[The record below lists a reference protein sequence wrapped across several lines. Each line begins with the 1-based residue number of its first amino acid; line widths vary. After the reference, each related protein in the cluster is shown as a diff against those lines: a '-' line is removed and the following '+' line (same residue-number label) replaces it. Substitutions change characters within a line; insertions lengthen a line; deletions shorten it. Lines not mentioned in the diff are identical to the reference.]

1 MNDEDRKAYEKYKA
15 ADAEG
20 RAVYARAKENGLCDI
35 DRWEEGADHH
45 HKSLELVRFLS
56 SHDLEDYDDHFC
68 WKIGGDGDQGETL
81 MFQMDAYFEQK
92 DKDNEQGTTTETV

>member
-1 MNDEDRKAYEKYKA
+1 MNDEDRIAYEEYKT

-20 RAVYARAKENGLCDI
+20 QAVYARAKANGLCDI
-35 DRWEEGADHH
+35 DRWEEGVDHH
-45 HKSLELVRFLS
+45 LKSLELMRFLAKY
-56 SHDLEDYDDHFC
+56 DFEDMDDVFC
-68 WKIGGDGDQGETL
+68 WRTGGDGDNGESL